1 MLLRLFLSLGVVIA
15 LMWLAAKVL
24 RGSMGGK
31 NTGAL
36 EILARQ
42 QLSRGAS
49 VSVVRVA
56 DRALVVGVTENT
68 VTLLTETDLELIQ
81 AAQEAGQEAT
91 DADGDTSVTVDE
103 DGNVHVVA
111 SRPARTG
118 VSAGSG
124 PLAGSILS
132 PDTWRR
138 TVNAL
143 RERSTRR

>member
-15 LMWLAAKVL
+15 LMWLAARVL
-24 RGSMGGK
+24 RGSMGGR

-56 DRALVVGVTENT
+56 DRALVVGVTDT
-68 VTLLTETDLELIQ
+68 QVTLLTETDLELIQ
-81 AAQEAGQEAT
+81 LAQEAGTEAT
-91 DADGDTSVTVDE
+91 DADADTSVSVDE
-103 DGNVHVVA
+103 DGNVRIVTA
-111 SRPARTG
+111 KPARPAVGT
-118 VSAGSG
+118 G

>member
-1 MLLRLFLSLGVVIA
+1 MLLRLVLSLGAVIA
-15 LMWLAAKVL
+15 LMWLAARVL
-24 RGSMGGK
+24 RGSMGGR

-56 DRALVVGVTENT
+56 DRALVVGVTENH
-68 VTLLTETDLELIQ
+68 VSLLAETDLDLIQ
-81 AAQEAGQEAT
+81 LAQEAGSEAT
-91 DADGDTSVTVDE
+91 DQDADTSVSVDE
-103 DGNVHVVA
+103 DGNVRIVGQPLPR
-111 SRPARTG
+111 SGR
-118 VSAGSG
+118 GST

-138 TVNAL
+138 TINAL